1 MKSNKKSA
9 LRAGVLFG
17 LYTGLILGL
26 LLVPC
31 AGCFGARIQSVLGI
45 VVGLMVGLL
54 LAVLFGGLSGLIY
67 GLVMYSFMEKKAKEF
82 APLRESLIAQRRLY
96 YDDGANHFVGA
107 EGVGGWLF
115 LLNDSLY
122 FKSHQ
127 QNIQVHELQIPLV
140 SIRKVE
146 CCKKLGMNTGL
157 NVELVDGRVEK
168 YTVNDPQV
176 WEKKIYEGRQRILQ
190 SQA

>member
-9 LRAGVLFG
+9 LRAGLLFG
-17 LYTGLILGL
+17 VYMGLFFGL

-31 AGCFGARIQSVLGI
+31 AGCFGARFESVVGI
-45 VVGLMVGLL
+45 VIGLVIGVF
-54 LAVLFGGLSGLIY
+54 LAVLAGGLSGLIY
-67 GLVMYSFMEKKAKEF
+67 GLMMYSFMEKKAKEF

-140 SIRKVE
+140 NIRKVE
-146 CCKKLGMNTGL
+146 SCKKLGMNTGL

-168 YTVNDPQV
+168 YTVNEPQV
-176 WEKKIYEGRQRILQ
+176 WAKKIYEGQQRILQ
-190 SQA
+190 SRA

>member
-1 MKSNKKSA
+1 MSSNKKSA

-17 LYTGLILGL
+17 VYTGLLVGVF
-26 LLVPC
+26 LVPC
-31 AGCFGARIQSVLGI
+31 AGCFGFRTESVLGI
-45 VVGLMVGLL
+45 VVGLMVGVL
-54 LAVLFGGLSGLIY
+54 LAVLLGGLGGLIY
-67 GLVMYSFMEKKAKEF
+67 GLIMYSFMENKAKEF
-82 APLRESLIAQRRLY
+82 APLRESLIAQKRLY

-146 CCKKLGMNTGL
+146 CCKKLGFNTGL
-157 NVELVDGRVEK
+157 NVELVDGKVEQ
-168 YTVNDPQV
+168 YTVNDPQI
-176 WEKKIYEGRQRILQ
+176 WEKKIYEVRQRL
-190 SQA
+190 